1 MQNVYLNTQTQP
13 AHPQPLLHLIFSSAS
28 ISFEGQKNALGAE
41 QALNQGMYCRS
52 YFSQT
57 QLKFS
62 QQSSEFKER
71 KEQIWDISGKENP
84 NQKQAAFLLMK
95 TYFSPIQSQQT
106 ATVAALRN
114 TDPAMWP
121 LAQFYFLLSH
131 RLRRAG
137 MSIWTLRYLILN
149 GPR

>member
-13 AHPQPLLHLIFSSAS
+13 AHPQPLLHLRFSSAS

-71 KEQIWDISGKENP
+71 KEGAD
-84 NQKQAAFLLMK
+84 
-95 TYFSPIQSQQT
+95 
-106 ATVAALRN
+106 
-114 TDPAMWP
+114 
-121 LAQFYFLLSH
+121 
-131 RLRRAG
+131 
-137 MSIWTLRYLILN
+137 LRYFRKRKPQPKASSLSPHENVLQSYSKPTN
-149 GPR
+149 SNSSSTT